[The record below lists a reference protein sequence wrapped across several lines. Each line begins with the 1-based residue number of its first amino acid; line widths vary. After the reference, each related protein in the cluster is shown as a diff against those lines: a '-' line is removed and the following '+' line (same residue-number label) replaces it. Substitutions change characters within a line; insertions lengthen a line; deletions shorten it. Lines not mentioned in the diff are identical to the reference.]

1 MSESELHLP
10 HAQGIFNGNVY
21 GKISDDFMRYITRI
35 LFLALCTDALYLLN
49 QYNYRF
55 FTEAIN

>member
-1 MSESELHLP
+1 MHKESLTAMYMVKYQTTSE
-10 HAQGIFNGNVY
+10 
-21 GKISDDFMRYITRI
+21 FMRYITRI